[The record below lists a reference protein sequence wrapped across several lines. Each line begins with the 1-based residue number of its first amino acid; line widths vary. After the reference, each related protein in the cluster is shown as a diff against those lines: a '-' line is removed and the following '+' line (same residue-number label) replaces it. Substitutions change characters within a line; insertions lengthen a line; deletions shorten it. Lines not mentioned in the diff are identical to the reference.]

1 MIDLTRKN
9 IKGFDVCECYV
20 DIVKGLKEKGL

>member
-1 MIDLTRKN
+1 LTRKN